1 VSDLAIIGGGSWG
14 TALSVILSPRFTTV
28 RLWVYEQDLAARMQ
42 LCRENEVFLP
52 EIRLPENV
60 EVRADLE
67 PVLGGASIALGV
79 MPSQYARPVYER
91 IRPLIAPGT
100 PVVSATKGIETN
112 SLLRISELIQEV
124 IPAAR
129 VAILSG
135 PTFAREIARG
145 DPAAVVVASADP
157 EVAREI
163 QHAFSGPT
171 FRLYTSADPVG
182 VEIGAALKNVI
193 AIGAGVCHGLGLG
206 NNTVAA
212 LVTRG
217 LAEITRLAVA
227 MGACRSTLAGLAG
240 LGDLVL
246 TCTGDLSRNR
256 KVGIELAKGGQ
267 LSEIVASMRMVAEG
281 IQTTDA
287 AVDLAQKHGV
297 DLPITSQMHAM
308 LRLGKPPREAIR
320 ELMERALKAE

>member
-1 VSDLAIIGGGSWG
+1 
-14 TALSVILSPRFTTV
+14 
-28 RLWVYEQDLAARMQ
+28 MQ

-67 PVLGGASIALGV
+67 PVLGGASIVLGV

-124 IPAAR
+124 IPTAR

-157 EVAREI
+157 QVAREI